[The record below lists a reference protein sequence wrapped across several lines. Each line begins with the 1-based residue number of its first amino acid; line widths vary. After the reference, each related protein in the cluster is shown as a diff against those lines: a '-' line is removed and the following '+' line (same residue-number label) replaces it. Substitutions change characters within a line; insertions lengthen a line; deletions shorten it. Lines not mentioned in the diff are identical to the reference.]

1 MNKQTHEING
11 NVHVKVTLKRGREMT
26 SESGYAPTTCG
37 SCEDSTS
44 NQTQATCCY

>member
-1 MNKQTHEING
+1 MNKEVHEING
-11 NVHVKVTLKRGREMT
+11 NALVKVTLICGREMT

>member
-1 MNKQTHEING
+1 MDRETYEING
-11 NVHVKVTLKRGREMT
+11 NTLVKVTLKCGRDMA
-26 SESGYAPTTCG
+26 SESAYAPTTCG